1 MRRKVRIV
9 SLPKA
14 GSGMEVNST
23 QSLNPGLGYSLSQ
36 SATMNRF
43 AKPDTKVN
51 RTLKAVPREEANL
64 EAEKGETAYT
74 DLNGD
79 GIPEHYKIGGKRH
92 YDGGTPLYLPDNSFI
107 FSRDRTMKI
116 KDPIILA
123 QFGMAPKKGGYTP
136 ADIAKKYDINK
147 FRKVLGDPD
156 SDPLQRKSAEAMISN
171 YNMKLGKLA
180 LIQESIKGF
189 PNGIPAISMPYI
201 EQAGIDPASFI
212 KGEPNENQEQ
222 VVPQDQTEAQ
232 FEEPAPDQAKY
243 GQNVLSKLLKRKFGG
258 SNKRKVKVILPK
270 HQTDGS
276 TGINL
281 SDPAN
286 NINLSDQN
294 INAILDELDKKYI
307 ANNKTTTTG
316 KIKFKTEEE
325 LYSHPNYRTLVKSG
339 NAYMLDTDGKYHRV
353 NYAPAKPNL
362 ADLDIT
368 KEEVK
373 QLGDQARKYAYFK
386 AEMKNPKVKAAI
398 IAQYKANVKGAAHEK
413 ELSNKSPKQIIDDF
427 MAMQK
432 QNFIIA
438 ADKDIN
444 LNETFNNK
452 NPKLRANYEAL
463 MKEKMPK
470 LPVLTSEQIA
480 SGQLGYIAF
489 NKASKDPKTKDD
501 FNGLTSNVF
510 GVGDEDPLL
519 NEEGKISKAD
529 GVAGDTTLG
538 QFANARGLDLEPEA
552 DAEIDAKDNT
562 LQFKNLAKPAY
573 TGDANFWAQDII
585 KTLGATG
592 DKARIKKYRP
602 WQATPDVMLPDPTF
616 YDPTRELAAGQ
627 ESANT
632 LVRGLSAFTGPQ
644 ALSSRASAIQ
654 GQAATA
660 AANTL
665 GKYANLNVGVAN
677 QFEQQKTSIL
687 NQASLNKAALA
698 TQLYDKNTVANQTFD
713 NSKAAARQNIRGSYV
728 NAITN
733 RANTYNLNSLYPQY
747 AVDPLSGGKIDFTH
761 GAQLDPDVTK
771 QQTAAELYQSYFDTY
786 PSLRNDPAAI
796 VKLVTADMK
805 LKDDS
810 DSEYEDKMSKLQ
822 KYMTAY
828 ENSQLKGS

>member
-14 GSGMEVNST
+14 GSGMEVNRS
-23 QSLNPGLGYSLSQ
+23 QSLNPGLGYNGSLIQGSTT
-36 SATMNRF
+36 SDRF

-64 EAEKGETAYT
+64 EAEKGETAFT

-79 GIPEHYKIGGKRH
+79 GIPEQYMIGGKRH

-116 KDPIILA
+116 KDPTILA
-123 QFGMAPKKGGYTP
+123 QFGMSPAKSGYTP

-212 KGEPNENQEQ
+212 KGEPNKNQEQ
-222 VVPQDQTEAQ
+222 AVPQDQTEAQ
-232 FEEPAPDQAKY
+232 FEEPAPDQARY
-243 GQNVLSKLLKRKFGG
+243 GTNVLSQLQKRKFGG

-270 HQTDGS
+270 HQTNGS

-286 NINLSDQN
+286 NINLSDPN

-373 QLGDQARKYAYFK
+373 QLGNQARKYAYFK

-398 IAQYKANVKGAAHEK
+398 IAQYKANLKGVAKEK
-413 ELSNKSPKQIIDDF
+413 ELSKKTDSQIIEDF

-438 ADKDIN
+438 SDEKID
-444 LNETFNNK
+444 LNDLKYDNK
-452 NPKLRANYEAL
+452 NSKLRANYEAL
-463 MKEKMPK
+463 MTEKK

-489 NKASKDPKTKDD
+489 DKASKDSKTKDD
-501 FNGLTSNVF
+501 FAGLNLNVF

-519 NEEGKISKAD
+519 NKEGKVSKAD
-529 GVAGDTTLG
+529 GVAGNTTLG
-538 QFANARGLDLEPEA
+538 QFANAKGLDLEPEA
-552 DAEIDAKDNT
+552 DAEDNT

-585 KTLGATG
+585 KTLGAAG
-592 DKARIKKYRP
+592 DMARIKKYRP

-644 ALSSRASAIQ
+644 ALSSRTSAIQ

-677 QFEQQKTSIL
+677 QFELQKTSIL
-687 NQASLNKAALA
+687 NQASQNKAALA

-713 NSKAAARQNIRGSYV
+713 NSKAAARQNIRGSYID
-728 NAITN
+728 AITN
-733 RANTYNLNSLYPQY
+733 KANTYNLNSLYPQY

-822 KYMTAY
+822 KYMSAY